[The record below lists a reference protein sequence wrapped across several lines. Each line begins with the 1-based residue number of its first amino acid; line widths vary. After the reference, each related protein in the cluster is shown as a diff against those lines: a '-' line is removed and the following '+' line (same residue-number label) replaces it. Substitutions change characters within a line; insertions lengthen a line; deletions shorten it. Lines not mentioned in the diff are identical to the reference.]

1 MPLISMTGFGRGQSS
16 AEGIK
21 VDVELSSV
29 NRKQFDLHLSLP
41 RELASLEAKIHAIVH
56 KQVRRGHVKGMVR
69 LSLAPGGRQQA
80 VHIDESLARTQV
92 TALRR
97 TAKALGLAD
106 DLTAQCLLTL
116 PDVVVLD
123 THPHDSQ
130 KLWPL
135 IQQAM
140 KQALEALMAMRRHEG
155 EALAADMTKRFARLQ
170 KPLVQIGKRA
180 PAVVTAHRRALM
192 SRLGEAGIELATDDP
207 TLIREVAVFADRCD
221 ISEELTRLASHF
233 GQVEKLMSSKAPCG
247 RSLDF
252 LCQEMFR
259 EINTI
264 GSKANDALIAR
275 HVIRFKAGLE
285 AIREQVQNIE

>member
-1 MPLISMTGFGRGQSS
+1 MALVSMTGFGRGN
-16 AEGIK
+16 AYADGIK

-41 RELASLEAKIHAIVH
+41 RELVSLEAKMHAMVH
-56 KQVRRGHVKGMVR
+56 KRVRRGHVKGMVR

-80 VHIDESLARTQV
+80 VHIDEALARTQV
-92 TALRR
+92 EALRR
-97 TAKALGLAD
+97 TAASLGLAD

-116 PDVVVLD
+116 PDVVILD
-123 THPHDSQ
+123 THPHDSS

-140 KQALEALMAMRRHEG
+140 DDALEALVMMRNREG
-155 EALAADMTKRFARLQ
+155 ATLAKDLVTRFERLQ
-170 KPLVQIGKRA
+170 KPLVQIRKRT
-180 PAVVTAHRRALM
+180 PLVISAHRRALT
-192 SRLGEAGIELATDDP
+192 SRLAEAGVALAQGDP
-207 TLIREVAVFADRCD
+207 ALLREVALLADRCD
-221 ISEELTRLASHF
+221 ISEELTRLESHF
-233 GQVEKLMSSKAPCG
+233 GQVQKLMAAKAPCG

-264 GSKANDALIAR
+264 GSKANDAIIAR
-275 HVIRFKAGLE
+275 QVIRFKAGLE